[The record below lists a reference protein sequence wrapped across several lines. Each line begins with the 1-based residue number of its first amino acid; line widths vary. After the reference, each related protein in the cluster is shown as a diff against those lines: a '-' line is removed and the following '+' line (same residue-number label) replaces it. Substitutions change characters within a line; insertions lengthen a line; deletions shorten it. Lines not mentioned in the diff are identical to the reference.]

1 MQRNKPWLAYVLQMV
16 EPGDSAGGGGAT
28 AVAPPSVVAPAVS
41 ASDAG
46 FTKADIDKAVS
57 AALAEAA
64 RAGQAEQDELRE
76 KAARLDQIE
85 EANRTAEERAAA
97 DLAKAKKDAETAKAE
112 AVRYKAAAAAG
123 IDPDSDDFALIGA
136 GPEAEVMSRAKRV
149 GELLAA
155 SLELEAL
162 KTQQQRPTNRP
173 KPVLR
178 SGAAPVDES
187 TRVASMDAAHE
198 AALRRGRVVPAK

>member
-1 MQRNKPWLAYVLQMV
+1 MQKNKPWLAYVLQMV
-16 EPGDSAGGGGAT
+16 EPGDAAGGGGAT
-28 AVAPPSVVAPAVS
+28 AVVPPSVVAPAVS

-112 AVRYKAAAAAG
+112 AIRYKAAAAAG
-123 IDPDSDDFALIGA
+123 IDPDSDDFAFIGA
-136 GPEAEVMSRAKRV
+136 GPEAEVVSRAKRV

-178 SGAAPVDES
+178 PGAAPVDES